1 MLKNEVLEFEKR
13 VIGESEMVEHV
24 NYYYHRALDG
34 LKMLDKE
41 DDAVAMQI
49 LKELNKNI
57 KKEHKHYQLLKVAE
71 VVNRSPLAMAYTT
84 AIRDIHANQKQNN
97 TYDKLSSNLFDI
109 QSYMQ
114 FHCRKCIQE

>member
-13 VIGESEMVEHV
+13 VIEESEMAEHV
-24 NYYYHRALDG
+24 NYYYRKAKEGMILY
-34 LKMLDKE
+34 KVDK
-41 DDAVAMQI
+41 AGAMQI
-49 LKELNKNI
+49 LKELNKALN
-57 KKEHKHYQLLKVAE
+57 KEYKHYQLVRVQKVI
-71 VVNRSPLAMAYTT
+71 NLSPSALAYTT

-114 FHCRKCIQE
+114 FHCRKYIPE